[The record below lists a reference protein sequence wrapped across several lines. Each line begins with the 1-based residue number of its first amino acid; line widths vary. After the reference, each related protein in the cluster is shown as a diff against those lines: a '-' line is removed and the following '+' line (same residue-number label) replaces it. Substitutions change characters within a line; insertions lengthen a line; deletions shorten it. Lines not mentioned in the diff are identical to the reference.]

1 MSSQQK
7 QMQFAACFVSPLQA
21 EAGFRRLGKEDAK
34 SKNVVS
40 TQFFSF
46 DLEKDIVG
54 ITTGSGQGQ
63 Q

>member
-1 MSSQQK
+1 
-7 QMQFAACFVSPLQA
+7 MQFAACFVSPLQA